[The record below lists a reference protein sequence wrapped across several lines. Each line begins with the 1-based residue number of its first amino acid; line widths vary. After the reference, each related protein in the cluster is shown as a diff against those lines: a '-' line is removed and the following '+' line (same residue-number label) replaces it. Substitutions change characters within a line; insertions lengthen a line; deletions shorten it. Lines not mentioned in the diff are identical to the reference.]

1 MRRTAKVKAAEAKCN
16 QELIP
21 YPHGNAEGIYSVLE
35 EAGYKWDST
44 IKQWIERPP
53 VDMTI
58 KTGLVDI
65 RVRAANGDIS
75 DFLQHFE
82 QLLTAGNMTIIRGGD
97 KTYPDDRHGIATTS
111 RVYYQV
117 KI

>member
-1 MRRTAKVKAAEAKCN
+1 MKMTAKAKAAQKKCF
-16 QELIP
+16 ELSLP
-21 YPHGNAEGIYSVLE
+21 TPDDADALYNNLE

-44 IKQWIERPP
+44 IKQWIERPGI
-53 VDMTI
+53 DMTI

-65 RVRAANGDIS
+65 RVRAANGDMS
-75 DFLQHFE
+75 EFLAHFE
-82 QLLTAGNMTIIRGGD
+82 ELLKSGNMTIIRGGD

-111 RVYYQV
+111 RVYLQV